1 MGFRAVTALTLAFQA
16 AAIASSLAEVT
27 RFEILRSEK
36 PALQGRTFGERGTA
50 EKITGRATIAVD
62 PDDPH
67 NSIIADVGLAPRN
80 PNGRVEA
87 IADVVVLRPAR
98 PNGVMLLDIPNRG
111 RKLIGPLVEE
121 AAVEPSNRLEQS
133 GDAGRGFLLSRGYTI
148 VWVGWQGDIPPG
160 GGMRIELP
168 VVPNVTGPSREEWV
182 FDHLRSPVEAKLTW
196 PALDAD
202 PAKAKLTVRARP
214 EDPRTTPADLSFRY
228 LDAQRIEITRPA
240 QGFDATALY
249 ELTYTARDPQVMGLA
264 FAAIRDVAAFLRH
277 ETGPANPF
285 AAEGRTGIERAI
297 GFGISQSGRVLRDFL
312 YLGFNEDERGR
323 VVFEG
328 MMPHIA
334 GSRRS
339 FTNFRF
345 AQPGRN
351 PSPHLDRFYPADQ
364 FPFSYALTTDAL
376 TGRRDGLLVRCR
388 LSNTCPRIM
397 HVDSEYEMWGSR
409 GGLVTT
415 DTRGHQLDLP
425 PDVRAYMITGA
436 PHFAPPDAKTQVN
449 PGCELPTSPIHA
461 GAPVRSL
468 ITALDA
474 WISDGVE
481 PPASRYP
488 MRADGTLA
496 PAAHLYPAIPGLP
509 YKELYNPAQW
519 VEQGNPTPV
528 VRGTY
533 PVLLPRVDQDG
544 NTIAGIRLPLIEA
557 PRATYTA
564 WNPTKGNAAA
574 TLCNQQG
581 GVIAFSSTKAERI
594 AAGDGRLSLEERY
607 PTPDAYA
614 ASVKAAGERLVSERV
629 LLAEDAAEM
638 ASQAAAGRLA
648 R

>member
-228 LDAQRIEITRPA
+228 LDR
-240 QGFDATALY
+240 
-249 ELTYTARDPQVMGLA
+249 
-264 FAAIRDVAAFLRH
+264 
-277 ETGPANPF
+277 
-285 AAEGRTGIERAI
+285 
-297 GFGISQSGRVLRDFL
+297 S
-312 YLGFNEDERGR
+312 
-323 VVFEG
+323 
-328 MMPHIA
+328 
-334 GSRRS
+334 GSRSLGPLRAS
-339 FTNFRF
+339 TPPPFT
-345 AQPGRN
+345 
-351 PSPHLDRFYPADQ
+351 S
-364 FPFSYALTTDAL
+364 
-376 TGRRDGLLVRCR
+376 
-388 LSNTCPRIM
+388 
-397 HVDSEYEMWGSR
+397 
-409 GGLVTT
+409 
-415 DTRGHQLDLP
+415 
-425 PDVRAYMITGA
+425 
-436 PHFAPPDAKTQVN
+436 
-449 PGCELPTSPIHA
+449 
-461 GAPVRSL
+461 
-468 ITALDA
+468 
-474 WISDGVE
+474 
-481 PPASRYP
+481 
-488 MRADGTLA
+488 
-496 PAAHLYPAIPGLP
+496 
-509 YKELYNPAQW
+509 
-519 VEQGNPTPV
+519 
-528 VRGTY
+528 
-533 PVLLPRVDQDG
+533 
-544 NTIAGIRLPLIEA
+544 
-557 PRATYTA
+557 
-564 WNPTKGNAAA
+564 
-574 TLCNQQG
+574 
-581 GVIAFSSTKAERI
+581 
-594 AAGDGRLSLEERY
+594 
-607 PTPDAYA
+607 
-614 ASVKAAGERLVSERV
+614 
-629 LLAEDAAEM
+629 
-638 ASQAAAGRLA
+638 
-648 R
+648 